1 MLGIEV
7 EATCSPQLERKVV
20 AAATEARS
28 YQAAST
34 LLEELAEVRVSAK
47 QCERITQRIGR
58 ERIGQREAR
67 LKEYDDL
74 PLPAQQQ
81 APPAA
86 PPNSWEDRV
95 AAVLVDGGRAQ
106 IRDERWGQPHPSGEK
121 VSWWKEPKVACLAT
135 FSSAAQ
141 DSDPLAEVPQCL
153 LDPLWVIP
161 RVKEIKR
168 NRRGELPPCG
178 ESASP
183 TAAGSEPPQNPPR
196 WSPEPLV
203 RSVVATFQPYE
214 ELGRLAEV
222 EAFHRGFGAAQR
234 KVFLGDGHLSNW
246 AIHQRHFSHYT
257 PVVDLLHALSYVYQ
271 GALES
276 TPDMEA
282 CWERC
287 ACWIGWVWQGQVQ
300 RVIEQLEPLVEAAP
314 ERSRETLQESLTYL
328 TNNSSRMR
336 YDQYRQA
343 GLPITTTIIEST
355 IKQINRRMKG
365 SEKFWR
371 PGAEPQL
378 QLCADR
384 ISETQPLANF
394 WQQRPRGQ
402 TGFRKS
408 RTKT

>member
-20 AAATEARS
+20 AAATEGRS
-28 YQAAST
+28 YQSAST
-34 LLEELAEVRVSAK
+34 LLDELAEAQVSAK

-58 ERIGQREAR
+58 ERIAQRTAR
-67 LKEYDDL
+67 LEEYERF

-81 APPAA
+81 TPATAPS
-86 PPNSWEDRV
+86 NSWKARV
-95 AAVLVDGGRAQ
+95 AAVLIDGGRAQ
-106 IRDERWGQPHPSGEK
+106 MRDERWGQPHPPGAK

-135 FSSAAQ
+135 FSGTAQ
-141 DSDPLAEVPQCL
+141 GSDPLPEVPACL

-161 RVKEIKR
+161 LVKDIKR
-168 NRRGELPPCG
+168 GRSG
-178 ESASP
+178 ESALCGEGPSR
-183 TAAGSEPPQNPPR
+183 AACGPPPQKPPR

-203 RSVVATFQPYE
+203 RSVVATFAPYE
-214 ELGRLAEV
+214 ELGRLAAV
-222 EAFHRGFGAAQR
+222 EAHHRGFGAADR

-257 PVVDLLHALSYVYQ
+257 PVVDLLHALSYVYH
-271 GALES
+271 AARES
-276 TPDMEA
+276 TPDMDA
-282 CWERC
+282 CWARC
-287 ACWIGWVWQGQVQ
+287 ACWIRWVWQGEVQ
-300 RVIEQLEPLVEAAP
+300 RVIDQLRLLVEAAD
-314 ERSRETLQESLTYL
+314 ERSRATLEESLTYL
-328 TNNSSRMR
+328 TNNASRMR

-365 SEKFWR
+365 TEKFWR

-384 ISETQPLANF
+384 ISETDPLATF
-394 WQQRPRGQ
+394 WQQRPARQ

-408 RTKT
+408 RTNT